1 MAFNLHPTLAKDSIL
16 AAKVG
21 SLQVR
26 LVDDAR
32 FFWLLIVPET
42 TATELHD
49 LDEKTANSLWK
60 LARRL
65 GQALQVHC
73 DASKINSAAIGNLV
87 PQLHFHIVARH
98 ISDAAWPQPIWGY
111 GKAEPLAEATK
122 AARIES
128 IQSWLGN

>member
-1 MAFNLHPTLAKDSIL
+1 MAFTLHPTLAKDSIL

-49 LDEKTANSLWK
+49 LDGTTADSFWK
-60 LARRL
+60 LTQLL
-65 GQALQVHC
+65 GKELQAHC
-73 DASKINSAAIGNLV
+73 DADKINSAAIGNMV

-98 ISDAAWPQPIWGY
+98 VGDAAWPQPIWGN
-111 GKAEPLAEATK
+111 GKAEPLAGAAK

>member
-1 MAFNLHPTLAKDSIL
+1 MAFTLHPTLAKDSIL

-21 SLQVR
+21 PLQVR

-49 LDEKTANSLWK
+49 LDEKTSGSLWK
-60 LARRL
+60 LAQHL
-65 GQALQVHC
+65 GHALQAYC
-73 DASKINSAAIGNLV
+73 DSDKINSAAIGNIV

-98 ISDAAWPQPIWGY
+98 VYDAAWPQPIWGY
-111 GKAEPLAEATK
+111 GKAEPLADATK
-122 AARIES
+122 AARIEA

>member
-1 MAFNLHPTLAKDSIL
+1 MAFTLHPTLAKDSIL

-21 SLQVR
+21 LLQVR

-49 LDEKTANSLWK
+49 LDEKTAEYLWK

-65 GQALQVHC
+65 GHALQVHC
-73 DASKINSAAIGNLV
+73 DADKINNAAIGNLV

-98 ISDAAWPQPIWGY
+98 IGDASWPQPIWGY

>member
-1 MAFNLHPTLAKDSIL
+1 MAFTLHPTLSKDSIL

>member
-1 MAFNLHPTLAKDSIL
+1 MAFTLHPTLSKDSIL

-49 LDEKTANSLWK
+49 LDEKTAKSLWK

-98 ISDAAWPQPIWGY
+98 IGDVAWPQPIWGY

-122 AARIES
+122 ATRIES

>member
-1 MAFNLHPTLAKDSIL
+1 MAFTLHPTLAKDSIL

-21 SLQVR
+21 PLQVR
-26 LVDDAR
+26 LIDDAR

-49 LDEKTANSLWK
+49 LDEKTSGSLWK
-60 LARRL
+60 LAQHL
-65 GQALQVHC
+65 GHALQAHC
-73 DASKINSAAIGNLV
+73 DSDKINSAAIGNIV

-98 ISDAAWPQPIWGY
+98 VYDAAWPQPIWGY
-111 GKAEPLAEATK
+111 GKAEPLADATK
-122 AARIES
+122 AARIEA

>member
-1 MAFNLHPTLAKDSIL
+1 MRDINVGFVGLGN
-16 AAKVG
+16 VG
-21 SLQVR
+21 SKLANNIISNGYKLYV
-26 LVDDAR
+26 
-32 FFWLLIVPET
+32 
-42 TATELHD
+42 HD
-49 LDEKTANSLWK
+49 LDEKTAQSLWK

-73 DASKINSAAIGNLV
+73 DAGKINNAAIGNLV

-98 ISDAAWPQPIWGY
+98 IGDAAWPQPIWGY
-111 GKAEPLAEATK
+111 GKAEPLAKATK

>member
-1 MAFNLHPTLAKDSIL
+1 MAFTLHPTLAKDSIL

-21 SLQVR
+21 PLQVR

-49 LDEKTANSLWK
+49 LDEKTSGSLWK
-60 LARRL
+60 LAQHL
-65 GQALQVHC
+65 GHALQSHC
-73 DASKINSAAIGNLV
+73 DSDKINSAAIGNIV

-98 ISDAAWPQPIWGY
+98 VYDAAWPQPVWGY
-111 GKAEPLAEATK
+111 GKAEPLADATK
-122 AARIES
+122 AARIEA

>member
-1 MAFNLHPTLAKDSIL
+1 MAFTLHPTLAKDSIL

-21 SLQVR
+21 PLQIR

-49 LDEKTANSLWK
+49 LDEKTSGSLWK
-60 LARRL
+60 LAQHL
-65 GQALQVHC
+65 GHALQSHC
-73 DASKINSAAIGNLV
+73 DSDKINSAAIGNIV

-98 ISDAAWPQPIWGY
+98 VYDAAWPQPIWGY
-111 GKAEPLAEATK
+111 GKAEPLADATK
-122 AARIES
+122 AARIEA

>member
-1 MAFNLHPTLAKDSIL
+1 MAFILHTTLAKDSIL
-16 AAKVG
+16 AAKLG
-21 SLQVR
+21 LLQVR

-49 LDEKTANSLWK
+49 LDEKTAASLWK
-60 LARRL
+60 LTRRL
-65 GQALQVHC
+65 GKELQAHC
-73 DASKINSAAIGNLV
+73 DADKINSAAIGNMV

-98 ISDAAWPQPIWGY
+98 VGDAAWPHPIWGN
-111 GKAEPLAEATK
+111 GKAKPLVDATK
-122 AARIES
+122 VARIKS

>member
-1 MAFNLHPTLAKDSIL
+1 MAFTLHPTLSKDSIL
-16 AAKVG
+16 VAKVG

-49 LDEKTANSLWK
+49 LDEKTAESLWK

-98 ISDAAWPQPIWGY
+98 IGDAAWPQPIWGY
-111 GKAEPLAEATK
+111 GKTEPLAETTK

>member
-1 MAFNLHPTLAKDSIL
+1 MAFTLHPTLAKDSIL

-32 FFWLLIVPET
+32 FFWLLVVPET

-49 LDEKTANSLWK
+49 LDEKTAESLWK
-60 LARRL
+60 LTRRL
-65 GQALQVHC
+65 GKALQAHC
-73 DASKINSAAIGNLV
+73 DADKINS
-87 PQLHFHIVARH
+87 
-98 ISDAAWPQPIWGY
+98 
-111 GKAEPLAEATK
+111 
-122 AARIES
+122 RIES

>member
-1 MAFNLHPTLAKDSIL
+1 MAFTLHPTLAKDSIL

-21 SLQVR
+21 PLQVR

-49 LDEKTANSLWK
+49 LDEKTSGSLWK
-60 LARRL
+60 LAQHL
-65 GQALQVHC
+65 GHALQSHC
-73 DASKINSAAIGNLV
+73 DSDKINSAAIGNIV

-98 ISDAAWPQPIWGY
+98 VYDAAWPQPIWGY
-111 GKAEPLAEATK
+111 GEAEPIAEATK

>member
-1 MAFNLHPTLAKDSIL
+1 MAFTLHPTLAKDSIL

-42 TATELHD
+42 IATELHD
-49 LDEKTANSLWK
+49 LDEKIAESLWK

-65 GQALQVHC
+65 GHTLQAHC
-73 DASKINSAAIGNLV
+73 DADKINSAAISNMV

-98 ISDAAWPQPIWGY
+98 VDDAAWPQPIWGY
-111 GKAEPLAEATK
+111 GKAEPLADATK
-122 AARIES
+122 AARVVS

>member
-1 MAFNLHPTLAKDSIL
+1 MAFMVSAARAKDGML
-16 AAKVG
+16 V
-21 SLQVR
+21 VR
-26 LVDDAR
+26 VRPVRIGRVDDAR
-32 FFWLLIVPET
+32 FCGLLIGPET
-42 TATELHD
+42 NATELQVVD
-49 LDEKTANSLWK
+49 KETAESLWK

-65 GQALQVHC
+65 GQELQVHC
-73 DASKINSAAIGNLV
+73 NADKINSAAIGNLV

-98 ISDAAWPQPIWGY
+98 IGDAAWPQPIWGY

>member
-1 MAFNLHPTLAKDSIL
+1 MALILHPTLSKDSIL

-21 SLQVR
+21 LLQVR

-49 LDEKTANSLWK
+49 LDEKTAASLWK
-60 LARRL
+60 LTRRL
-65 GQALQVHC
+65 GKELQAHC
-73 DASKINSAAIGNLV
+73 DADKINSAAIGNMV

-98 ISDAAWPQPIWGY
+98 VGDAAWPHPIWGNSE
-111 GKAEPLAEATK
+111 ASPLADATK
-122 AARIES
+122 VARIES
-128 IQSWLGN
+128 IQSWLGK

>member
-1 MAFNLHPTLAKDSIL
+1 MAFTLHPTLAKDSIL

-21 SLQVR
+21 PLQVR

-49 LDEKTANSLWK
+49 LDEKTSGSLWK
-60 LARRL
+60 LAQHL
-65 GQALQVHC
+65 GHALQAHC
-73 DASKINSAAIGNLV
+73 DSDKINSAAIGNIV

-98 ISDAAWPQPIWGY
+98 VYDVAWPQPIWGY
-111 GKAEPLAEATK
+111 DKAEPLADATK

>member
-1 MAFNLHPTLAKDSIL
+1 MAFTLHPTLAKDSIL

-32 FFWLLIVPET
+32 FFWLLVVPET

-49 LDEKTANSLWK
+49 LDEKTAESLWK
-60 LARRL
+60 LTRRL
-65 GQALQVHC
+65 GKALQAHC
-73 DASKINSAAIGNLV
+73 DADKINSATIGNMV

-98 ISDAAWPQPIWGY
+98 VGDAVWPYPIWGN
-111 GKAEPLAEATK
+111 GRAEPLADATK
-122 AARIES
+122 VARIES

>member
-1 MAFNLHPTLAKDSIL
+1 MTFTLHPTLSKDSIL
-16 AAKVG
+16 AAKVE

-49 LDEKTANSLWK
+49 LDEKTAETLWK
-60 LARRL
+60 LVRRL

-73 DASKINSAAIGNLV
+73 DAGKINNAAIGNLV

-98 ISDAAWPQPIWGY
+98 IDDAAWPQPIWGY

>member
-1 MAFNLHPTLAKDSIL
+1 MAFTLHPTLAKDSFL
-16 AAKVG
+16 AAKAG

-49 LDEKTANSLWK
+49 LDGTTADSLWN
-60 LARRL
+60 LTRRL
-65 GQALQVHC
+65 GKALRAHC
-73 DASKINSAAIGNLV
+73 DADKINSAAIGNMV

-98 ISDAAWPQPIWGY
+98 VGDAAWPHPVWGN
-111 GKAEPLAEATK
+111 GRAEPLVGATK

>member
-1 MAFNLHPTLAKDSIL
+1 MGL
-16 AAKVG
+16 
-21 SLQVR
+21 LQVR
-26 LVDDAR
+26 LIDDAR

-49 LDEKTANSLWK
+49 LDEKTAESLWK

-65 GQALQVHC
+65 GQALQAHC
-73 DASKINSAAIGNLV
+73 DADKINSAAIGNMV

-98 ISDAAWPQPIWGY
+98 IGDAAWPQPIWGY
-111 GKAEPLAEATK
+111 GKAEPIAEATK

>member
-1 MAFNLHPTLAKDSIL
+1 MAFTLHPTLAQDSIW
-16 AAKVG
+16 ATKVG
-21 SLQVR
+21 PLQVR

-49 LDEKTANSLWK
+49 LDEKTAEDLWK

-65 GQALQVHC
+65 GHALQVHC
-73 DASKINSAAIGNLV
+73 DADKINNAAIGNLV

-98 ISDAAWPQPIWGY
+98 IDDAAWPQPIWGY